1 VIRHEQRPRR
11 KRNSGVLVE
20 ADAPL
25 PDAAASADDEPTPAG
40 GEEAASAEEGEAP
53 VPEAPR
59 TPLLNRELSWL
70 DFNQRVLEEARD
82 ERWPLLERLKFLCIS
97 ESNLDEFFMIRVS
110 GLRDQLSVDLTER
123 SDDGLTAREQLMLV
137 RKGVLAMEAEQTA
150 CLHEDLLPRLAA
162 AGISVLSWDDL
173 EEERKEAAR
182 SYFRRNVLPV
192 LTPLAVDPGHPFPFL
207 SNLSLNLAI
216 ETRNPETAEVKFARV
231 KMPPSVPR
239 LLSLRAVVE
248 GKKKVKAARAEFI
261 LLESLVQANL
271 EELFPGLE
279 ILSSYLFRITRDAD
293 IEIQE
298 DEASDLLATIEQEV
312 RRRRFGA
319 VVRVEVTPQTPKRM
333 RKLLM
338 KQLEVADIDIY
349 EVAGIL
355 GPADLMALV
364 KLDRRDLKDAP
375 FNPALPPLLASPD
388 ASIFQAM
395 RQGDILLHHP
405 YDSFAPVVELIEE
418 AAEDPKTLAI
428 KMTLYRTS
436 SDSPVIPAL
445 IRAAENGKQVA
456 VLVELKAR
464 FDEENNIVWAK
475 ALERAGIHVVYGV
488 VGLKTHAKIALV
500 VRREKD
506 EIRRYVH
513 LGTGNYNPATAK
525 VYTDLGL
532 LTCRPEF
539 GEDATRLFNTLTGL
553 ATRTSYNRLVTAPR
567 DMHRTVREWISRET
581 AHAVAGRPAR
591 IRAKLNALVDSETIE
606 ALYEASQAGV
616 PVDLIVRGV
625 CCLVPGLPGVSET
638 IRVRSIVGRFLEHS
652 RFFLFENG
660 GDQEVWASSADW
672 MPRNFF
678 RRVETSFPI
687 VDAEQ
692 RRQLSDAFDVM
703 MADNVRARALGADGT
718 FERRRPGRGE
728 PAVDS
733 QAFFL
738 DQARRRV
745 LKAAALFEKGAS
757 AEDFDQVPEP
767 RERGPEDEER

>member
-1 VIRHEQRPRR
+1 MIRHEQRPRR
-11 KRNSGVLVE
+11 KRSPE
-20 ADAPL
+20 AIEEPVPALLEP
-25 PDAAASADDEPTPAG
+25 PDEPAPAEPPAG
-40 GEEAASAEEGEAP
+40 PPGVAEERGELRSP
-53 VPEAPR
+53 V
-59 TPLLNRELSWL
+59 PLLNRELSWL

-110 GLRDQLSVDLTER
+110 GLRDQLSADLAEL
-123 SDDGLTAREQLMLV
+123 SDDGLTAREQLALV
-137 RKGVLAMEAEQTA
+137 RKGVLAMEAEQTV

-162 AGISVLSWDDL
+162 AGITLLTWGDL
-173 EEERKEAAR
+173 DEERRETAR

-216 ETRNPETAEVKFARV
+216 ETRNPENGEVKFARV
-231 KMPPSVPR
+231 KMPPAIPR
-239 LLSLRAVVE
+239 LLPLRTVIE
-248 GKKKVKAARAEFI
+248 GKKKVKAAHAEFL
-261 LLESLVQANL
+261 LLEELVQANL
-271 EELFPGLE
+271 DELFPGLE
-279 ILSSYLFRITRDAD
+279 ILASYLFRITRDAD

-319 VVRVEVTPQTPKRM
+319 VVRVEVTPQTPKKM

-338 KQLEVADIDIY
+338 RQLEVSEGDIY
-349 EVAGIL
+349 EVSGIL
-355 GPADLMALV
+355 GAADLMTLV

-375 FNPALPPLLASPD
+375 FTPALPAALAPSEG
-388 ASIFQAM
+388 SVFQAI
-395 RQGDILLHHP
+395 RQGDLLLHHP
-405 YDSFAPVVELIEE
+405 YESFGPVVELIEE
-418 AAEDPKTLAI
+418 AADDPKTLAI

-445 IRAAENGKQVA
+445 IRAAEAGKQVA

-553 ATRTSYNRLVTAPR
+553 ATRTSYNRIVTAPR
-567 DMHRTVREWISRET
+567 DLHRTVLEWISRET
-581 AHAVAGRPAR
+581 EHARAGRPAR
-591 IRAKLNALVDSETIE
+591 IRAKLNALVDTAVVE
-606 ALYEASQAGV
+606 ALYDASRAGV
-616 PVDLIVRGV
+616 PVDLIVRGI
-625 CCLVPGLPGVSET
+625 CCLVPGLPGVSES
-638 IRVRSIVGRFLEHS
+638 IRIRSIVGRFLEHS

-660 GDQEVWASSADW
+660 GDPEVWASSADW

-678 RRVETSFPI
+678 RRVETAFPI
-687 VDAEQ
+687 VDPELG
-692 RRQLSDAFDVM
+692 RQLSDAFDAM
-703 MADNVRARALGADGT
+703 LADNARAHALLSDGRY
-718 FERRRPGRGE
+718 ERLRPGRGE
-728 PAVDS
+728 PAIDS

-745 LKAAALFEKGAS
+745 LKAAEHFVKGA
-757 AEDFDQVPEP
+757 AADGFDRVPDP
-767 RERGPEDEER
+767 RDRGPEDEGR

>member
-11 KRNSGVLVE
+11 KRSPELLAE
-20 ADAPL
+20 PDPSS
-25 PDAAASADDEPTPAG
+25 PDASSAHDEPS
-40 GEEAASAEEGEAP
+40 AAAEEESAPAAEAEAP
-53 VPEAPR
+53 AAP
-59 TPLLNRELSWL
+59 PKVALLNRELSWL

-97 ESNLDEFFMIRVS
+97 EANLDEFFMIRVS
-110 GLRDQLSVDLTER
+110 GLRDQLSAELAEM
-123 SDDGLTAREQLMLV
+123 SDDGLSAREQLALV

-162 AGISVLSWDDL
+162 AGISVLTWEDLDD
-173 EEERKEAAR
+173 ERKEAAR

-216 ETRNPETAEVKFARV
+216 ETRNPETGELKFARV

-239 LLSLRAVVE
+239 LLSLRSIVE
-248 GKKKVKAARAEFI
+248 GKKKVKAARAEFL
-261 LLESLVQANL
+261 LLETLVQANL
-271 EELFPGLE
+271 DELFPGLE

-319 VVRVEVTPQTPKRM
+319 VVRVEVTPRVPKRM

-338 KQLEVADIDIY
+338 RQLEVSEGDIY
-349 EVAGIL
+349 EVAGLL
-355 GPADLMALV
+355 GASDLMALTR
-364 KLDRRDLKDAP
+364 LDRRDLKDAP
-375 FNPALPPLLASPD
+375 FTPAVPSALAAPD
-388 ASIFQAM
+388 ASIFQAI
-395 RQGDILLHHP
+395 RQGDLLLHHP
-405 YDSFAPVVELIEE
+405 YDSFGPVVELIEE
-418 AAEDPKTLAI
+418 AADDPKTLAI

-445 IRAAENGKQVA
+445 VRAAENGKQVA

-488 VGLKTHAKIALV
+488 VGLKTHAKVALV

-553 ATRTSYNRLVTAPR
+553 ATRTKYNRIATAPR
-567 DMHRTVREWISRET
+567 DLHRTVLDWIQRET
-581 AHAVAGRPAR
+581 AHARAGRPAR
-591 IRAKLNALVDSETIE
+591 IRAKLNALVDTAVIE

-638 IRVRSIVGRFLEHS
+638 VRVRSIVGRFLEHS

-660 GDQEVWASSADW
+660 GEPEVWASSADW

-678 RRVETSFPI
+678 RRVETAFPV
-687 VDAEQ
+687 VDAELG
-692 RRQLSDAFDVM
+692 RQLSDAFDVM
-703 MADNVRARALGADGT
+703 MADNARARALRSDGT
-718 FERRRPGRGE
+718 YERRRPGRGE
-728 PAVDS
+728 PTVDS

-738 DQARRRV
+738 EQARRRV
-745 LKAAALFEKGAS
+745 LKAAEVFVKGA
-757 AEDFDQVPEP
+757 AADDFDRVPEP

>member
-1 VIRHEQRPRR
+1 MIRHEQRPRR
-11 KRNSGVLVE
+11 KRSPE
-20 ADAPL
+20 AIEEPAPTL
-25 PDAAASADDEPTPAG
+25 LEPPDEPAPA
-40 GEEAASAEEGEAP
+40 EPPAASAEAVAEHGEVRSP
-53 VPEAPR
+53 V
-59 TPLLNRELSWL
+59 PLLNRELSWL

-110 GLRDQLSVDLTER
+110 GLRDQLSADLAEL
-123 SDDGLTAREQLMLV
+123 SDDGLTAREQLALV

-150 CLHEDLLPRLAA
+150 CLHEDHLPRLAA
-162 AGISVLSWDDL
+162 AGITLLSWGDL
-173 EEERKEAAR
+173 DEERREAAR

-216 ETRNPETAEVKFARV
+216 ETRNPENGEVKFARV
-231 KMPPSVPR
+231 KMPPAIPR
-239 LLSLRAVVE
+239 LLPVRTVVE
-248 GKKKVKAARAEFI
+248 GKKKVKAAHAEFL
-261 LLESLVQANL
+261 LLEDLVQANL
-271 EELFPGLE
+271 DELFPGLE
-279 ILSSYLFRITRDAD
+279 ILASYLFRITRDAD

-319 VVRVEVTPQTPKRM
+319 VVRVEVTPQTPKKM

-338 KQLEVADIDIY
+338 RQLEVSESDIY
-349 EVAGIL
+349 EVSGIL
-355 GPADLMALV
+355 GAADLMALV

-375 FNPALPPLLASPD
+375 FTPALPAALAS
-388 ASIFQAM
+388 SEGSVFQAI
-395 RQGDILLHHP
+395 RQGDLLLHHP
-405 YDSFAPVVELIEE
+405 YDSFGPVVELIEE
-418 AAEDPKTLAI
+418 AADDPKTLAI

-445 IRAAENGKQVA
+445 VRAAEAGKQVA

-553 ATRTSYNRLVTAPR
+553 AMRTSYNRIVTAPR
-567 DMHRTVREWISRET
+567 DLHRTVLEWISRET
-581 AHAVAGRPAR
+581 EHARAGRPAR
-591 IRAKLNALVDSETIE
+591 IRAKLNALVDTAVIE
-606 ALYEASQAGV
+606 ALYDASRAGV
-616 PVDLIVRGV
+616 PVDLIVRGT
-625 CCLVPGLPGVSET
+625 CCLVPGLPGVSES

-652 RFFLFENG
+652 RFFLLENG
-660 GDQEVWASSADW
+660 GDPEVWASSADW

-678 RRVETSFPI
+678 RRVETAFPI
-687 VDAEQ
+687 VDPELG
-692 RRQLSDAFDVM
+692 RQLSDAFDAM
-703 MADNVRARALGADGT
+703 MADNVKARALRSDGT
-718 FERRRPGRGE
+718 YERLRPGRGE
-728 PAVDS
+728 PAIDS

-738 DQARRRV
+738 DQTRRRV
-745 LKAAALFEKGAS
+745 LKAAEHFVKGS
-757 AEDFDQVPEP
+757 AADGFDRVPDP
-767 RERGPEDEER
+767 RERGPEDEGR

>member
-11 KRNSGVLVE
+11 KGSREAIDEHVPAPFDPPDETAPAEPPTEPPEDVE
-20 ADAPL
+20 
-25 PDAAASADDEPTPAG
+25 ERAG
-40 GEEAASAEEGEAP
+40 GGPS
-53 VPEAPR
+53 V
-59 TPLLNRELSWL
+59 PLLNRELSWL

-110 GLRDQLSVDLTER
+110 GLRDQLSANLAER
-123 SDDGLTAREQLMLV
+123 SDDGLTAREQLALV

-162 AGISVLSWDDL
+162 AGITLPTWEDL
-173 EEERKEAAR
+173 DEERRAAAR

-207 SNLSLNLAI
+207 SNLSVNLAI
-216 ETRNPETAEVKFARV
+216 ETRNPENGEVKFARV
-231 KMPPSVPR
+231 KMPPAIPR
-239 LLSLRAVVE
+239 LLPLRTVVE
-248 GKKKVKAARAEFI
+248 GKKKVKAAHAEFL
-261 LLESLVQANL
+261 LLEDLVQANL
-271 EELFPGLE
+271 DELFPGLE
-279 ILSSYLFRITRDAD
+279 ILASYLFRITRDAD
-293 IEIQE
+293 LEIQE

-319 VVRVEVTPQTPKRM
+319 VVRVEVTPRTPKKM

-338 KQLEVADIDIY
+338 RQLEVSESDIY
-349 EVAGIL
+349 EVSGIL
-355 GPADLMALV
+355 GAADLMALV

-375 FNPALPPLLASPD
+375 FTPALPAALASSEG
-388 ASIFQAM
+388 SIFQAI
-395 RQGDILLHHP
+395 RQGDLLLHHP
-405 YDSFAPVVELIEE
+405 YDSFGPVVELIEE
-418 AAEDPKTLAI
+418 AADDPKTLAI

-445 IRAAENGKQVA
+445 VRAAEAGKQVA

-553 ATRTSYNRLVTAPR
+553 ATRTSYNRIVTAPR
-567 DMHRTVREWISRET
+567 DLHRTVLEWISRET
-581 AHAVAGRPAR
+581 EHGRAGRPAR
-591 IRAKLNALVDSETIE
+591 IRAKLNALVDTAVIE
-606 ALYEASQAGV
+606 ALYDASRAGV
-616 PVDLIVRGV
+616 PVDLIVRGT

-660 GDQEVWASSADW
+660 GDPEVWASSADW

-678 RRVETSFPI
+678 RRVETAFPI
-687 VDAEQ
+687 VDTELG
-692 RRQLSDAFDVM
+692 RQLSDAFDAM
-703 MADNVRARALGADGT
+703 MADNARARALRSDGT
-718 FERRRPGRGE
+718 YERLRPGRGE
-728 PAVDS
+728 PAIDS

-738 DQARRRV
+738 DQTRRRV
-745 LKAAALFEKGAS
+745 LKAAEHFVKGGA
-757 AEDFDQVPEP
+757 ADGFDRVPDP
-767 RERGPEDEER
+767 RERGPEDEAR

>member
-110 GLRDQLSVDLTER
+110 GLRDQLSVDRTER

>member
-1 VIRHEQRPRR
+1 MIRHEQRPRR
-11 KRNSGVLVE
+11 KRNADVLVE
-20 ADAPL
+20 PDPLLLDPSAPEEDAPA
-25 PDAAASADDEPTPAG
+25 PRGEEETTPA
-40 GEEAASAEEGEAP
+40 EEDDPSSSAAP
-53 VPEAPR
+53 L

-70 DFNQRVLEEARD
+70 EFNTRVLEEARD

-110 GLRDQLSVDLTER
+110 ALRDQLSADLAER
-123 SDDGLTAREQLMLV
+123 SDDGLSAREQLMLV
-137 RKGVLAMEAEQTA
+137 RKGVLAMEAGQTA

-162 AGISVLSWDDL
+162 AGISVVAWEEL

-182 SYFRRNVLPV
+182 GYFRRNVLPV

-216 ETRNPETAEVKFARV
+216 ETKNPETGEVKFARV
-231 KMPPSVPR
+231 KMPPAIPR

-248 GKKKVKAARAEFI
+248 GKKKVKAGRAEFL

-279 ILSSYLFRITRDAD
+279 ILASYLFRITRDAD

-312 RRRRFGA
+312 RKRRFGA
-319 VVRVEVTPQTPKRM
+319 VVRVEVTPKTPKRM

-338 KQLEVADIDIY
+338 RQLEVSDFDIY
-349 EVAGIL
+349 EVAGLL
-355 GPADLMALV
+355 GASDLMALV

-375 FNPALPPLLASPD
+375 FTPALPAPLGAPD
-388 ASIFQAM
+388 GSIFQAI
-395 RQGDILLHHP
+395 RQGDLLLHHP
-405 YDSFAPVVELIEE
+405 YDSFGPVVDLIEE
-418 AAEDPKTLAI
+418 AADDPKTLAI

-445 IRAAENGKQVA
+445 IRASENGKQVA

-553 ATRTSYNRLVTAPR
+553 ATRTTYNRLVTAPR

-581 AHAVAGRPAR
+581 AHARAGRPAR
-591 IRAKLNALVDSETIE
+591 IRAKLNALVDRGTIE

-616 PVDLIVRGV
+616 PIDLIVRGV

-652 RFFLFENG
+652 RFFLFDNG
-660 GDQEVWASSADW
+660 GEPEVWASSADW

-678 RRVETSFPI
+678 RRVEVSFPF
-687 VDAEQ
+687 VDSDLG
-692 RRQLSDAFDVM
+692 RQLSDTFDAL
-703 MADNVRARALGADGT
+703 MADNVKARALRSDGT
-718 FERRRPGRGE
+718 YERCHPGRGE
-728 PAVDS
+728 PAIDS

-745 LKAAALFEKGAS
+745 LKAAEHFVKGGATDDFER
-757 AEDFDQVPEP
+757 VPEP